1 MIRIYPSVFN
11 GTLRAPAAAAH
22 AQRLLFMAAVP
33 ALDTKV
39 HNVPDCEDVD
49 RTIECL
55 KALGCGVKQKG
66 EDYIIKPFPKNIPVQ
81 TVKFD
86 FGQSSTASRIGIA
99 MAAAFGIKADCCAS
113 GANPHMRSFSLTS
126 RMALRGVKFSAF
138 TLPFTMQGRLEPGEF
153 VLDGDE
159 GSQFISALLM
169 ALPLLPDSSS
179 IKLSSP
185 LVDDSFVELTIRSL
199 ERFRIKIEKTDSG
212 YLIPGRQYYKTPR
225 SITTE
230 NDWGIASLWIAAG
243 AAGGEGKGKVVVTDL
258 PAVSPQLYRNVSR
271 ELPLIAQDFAEL
283 DFDASDCP
291 SLATFYAAMAAV
303 KGAVVTISGVPQL
316 RSKESDRLQV
326 MHEICGRLGQKSAI
340 TGDGLK
346 IMGSGAPNYKE
357 NTVIDCHKDPW
368 VFMSMAL
375 SAAKFTKPLVLD
387 NEHCADTIYRDFL
400 KDYEAL
406 GGKFEIIP

>member
-33 ALDTKV
+33 ALETKV

-49 RTIECL
+49 HTIDCL
-55 KALGCGVKQKG
+55 KALGCGVRQKG
-66 EDYIIKPFPKNIPVQ
+66 SDCIIKPFPKNIPVQ
-81 TVKFD
+81 TAQFD

-99 MAAAFGIKADCCAS
+99 MAAAFGIKADCKAS
-113 GANPHMRSFSLTS
+113 GSNPHIRNFSLTS

-138 TLPFTMQGRLEPGEF
+138 TLPFSMQGRLEPGEF
-153 VLDGDE
+153 VLEGTE

-179 IKLSSP
+179 IRLSSP

-199 ERFRIKIEKTDSG
+199 ERFRIKIEKTDYG
-212 YLIPGRQYYKTPR
+212 YFIPGRQYYKTPR
-225 SITTE
+225 NITAE

-243 AAGGEGKGKVVVTDL
+243 AACGEGKGKVVVTDL
-258 PAVSPQLYRNVSR
+258 PAVSPQLYRNVSK

-316 RSKESDRLQV
+316 RSKETDRLQV
-326 MHEICGRLGQKSAI
+326 MHEICGKLGQKSNI
-340 TGDGLK
+340 TEDGLA
-346 IMGSGAPNYKE
+346 ILGSGTPNYE
-357 NTVIDCHKDPW
+357 ADTVIDCHQDPW

-375 SAAKFTKPLVLD
+375 AAAKFTKPLIL
-387 NEHCADTIYRDFL
+387 NSEHCVDTIYRNFL
-400 KDYEAL
+400 KDYAAL
-406 GGKFEIIP
+406 GGKFEIL